1 MTRPEAARH
10 RRRGTQ
16 RTAPQH
22 ARVPDTTR
30 GVRRGCCGPP
40 LEPAPITVVGE
51 ARSPSHLTT
60 WHGRGMVRGDPRTGV
75 DGIAYRAVVEAESGR
90 FLEPLA
96 SADLDAAVPSC
107 PGWPF
112 FRPGTRSSAGRA
124 RQVVGCRARAS
135 VGPTSQR
142 RSHAT
147 ARHGQAVLPYP
158 GPVRPTDD
166 RAVAAVGRDL
176 PGETRRV
183 HRRSVPRFITTARA
197 RAGWSARRT

>member
-60 WHGRGMVRGDPRTGV
+60 SHGRGMVRGDPRTGV

-90 FLEPLA
+90 FLEPPRERRPRRRSAVMSWLA
-96 SADLDAAVPSC
+96 VLP
-107 PGWPF
+107 
-112 FRPGTRSSAGRA
+112 PGTRSSAGRA